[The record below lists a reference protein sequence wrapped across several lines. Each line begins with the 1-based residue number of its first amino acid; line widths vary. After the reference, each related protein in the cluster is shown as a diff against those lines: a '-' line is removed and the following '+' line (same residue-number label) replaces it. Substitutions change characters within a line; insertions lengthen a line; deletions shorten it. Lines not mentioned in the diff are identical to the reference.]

1 MQIRTG
7 RMIKGLRLISLLIIL
22 SFSACIKVGPDYRPP
37 EMDVPDKWHSD
48 SSEKIST
55 ESDSTNLAKW
65 WESFNDPM
73 LTDLIN
79 RAILSNLS
87 IKEAA
92 LRLTEA
98 RIRRGVTGAD
108 KYPSVSS
115 SASVSKSYTSG
126 MSNTFYQLGFDA
138 NWEIDLF
145 GGIRRSI
152 EASDADL
159 ESSRESL
166 RDVTISLISE
176 VALNYIQL
184 RLYQSELDIT
194 SSNLKAQ
201 EETHEIV
208 TWRYKAG
215 LVTELDLKKSEY
227 SLEQTRAQVPS
238 ILLNIEQA
246 ENKIAVLL
254 GCNPGELKE
263 ELSPVK
269 AVPVVQNKI
278 KTGIPADLLRQR
290 PDLRKAER
298 DLAAQTARIGVAVSD
313 LYPAITLSGSLKA
326 SSSTLSSLT
335 DSDNLSRS
343 IGPSISW
350 PVFRGGAIK
359 KNIEIQSTVAD
370 QLLVQYKSILLSAV
384 EEVENALSSCF
395 YQQIKNVSLNKA
407 CSAAQRAYELAKIQ
421 YSSGLVDFQVLL
433 EAQRTLLSLQDQVTQ
448 SEGQVSINYITLYKA
463 LGGGWSSL
471 STDIQSVS
479 ANGEN
484 KNE

>member
-1 MQIRTG
+1 M
-7 RMIKGLRLISLLIIL
+7 GLLSSLFIIL
-22 SFSACIKVGPDYRPP
+22 SFSACMTVGPDYTAPK
-37 EMDVPDKWHSD
+37 MDAPDKWHST
-48 SSEKIST
+48 SSENIST
-55 ESDSTNLAKW
+55 ERNDSNLAKW
-65 WESFNDPM
+65 WESFNDPI
-73 LTDLIN
+73 LTDLIK
-79 RAILSNLS
+79 RAVSDNLS
-87 IKEAA
+87 IKEAV
-92 LRLTEA
+92 LRLNEA

-115 SASVSKSYTSG
+115 SASVTKSHSSG

-145 GGIRRSI
+145 GGIKRSI

-159 ESSRESL
+159 ESSKESL

-176 VALNYIQL
+176 VALNYVQL

-194 SSNLKAQ
+194 NSNLKAQ

-208 TWRYKAG
+208 TWRYQAG
-215 LVTELDLKKSEY
+215 MVTELDLKKSEY
-227 SLEQTRAQVPS
+227 SLEQTRAQLPA

-246 ENKIAVLL
+246 ENKIAVLM
-254 GCNPGELKE
+254 GTNPGELKD
-263 ELSPVK
+263 LLDPVR
-269 AVPVVQNKI
+269 AVPVVQDKI

-298 DLAAQTARIGVAVSD
+298 DLAAQTARIGVAESD

-326 SSSTLSSLT
+326 SSSALSSLT
-335 DSDNLSRS
+335 DSNSISRS

-350 PVFRGGAIK
+350 PVFRAGAIK
-359 KNIEIQSTVAD
+359 KNVEIQTTVAD
-370 QLLVQYKSILLSAV
+370 QLLVQYKSLLLSAV

-395 YQQIKNVSLNKA
+395 YQQIKNEYLRKA
-407 CSAAQRAYELAKIQ
+407 CNAAQRAYELAKIQ
-421 YSSGLVDFQVLL
+421 YSAGLVDFQVLL

-448 SEGQVSINYITLYKA
+448 GEGQVSINYITLYKA

-471 STDIQSVS
+471 STDF
-479 ANGEN
+479 
-484 KNE
+484 

>member
-343 IGPSISW
+343 IRPSIS
-350 PVFRGGAIK
+350 
-359 KNIEIQSTVAD
+359 
-370 QLLVQYKSILLSAV
+370 
-384 EEVENALSSCF
+384 
-395 YQQIKNVSLNKA
+395 
-407 CSAAQRAYELAKIQ
+407 
-421 YSSGLVDFQVLL
+421 
-433 EAQRTLLSLQDQVTQ
+433 
-448 SEGQVSINYITLYKA
+448 
-463 LGGGWSSL
+463 
-471 STDIQSVS
+471 
-479 ANGEN
+479 
-484 KNE
+484 